1 MDGAAAALPGR
12 PVKDNQLLEEAER
25 RWAVL
30 ERERPDIAEAIALQ
44 RRLVAR
50 GLALAAA
57 IDHLPLPAAGD
68 AARNLSGKRP
78 ILFGAGVDLDGAP
91 FEPFVLAFCDDLAQ
105 GGAGQPAARLRGT
118 LERGEI
124 EIASLL
130 AASLMRRQTAIR
142 RKANHVG
149 VAPDV
154 LWLVAELG
162 AAPLAHRL
170 QRRHL
175 RDAAAADG
183 ALRAALDAWDEGH
196 CPACGSWPAL
206 AEEVAGNRHLRCS
219 FCGAAWQP
227 AVRRCIYCAEAGQ
240 SFVVAAP
247 AETRQ
252 QQRRVEMCR
261 ACGGYLKSLSASGLT
276 PFALLPVIDLASSDL
291 DMGAVDRGYIR
302 FSMREFNAA

>member
-1 MDGAAAALPGR
+1 ME
-12 PVKDNQLLEEAER
+12 DNRLLEDAER
-25 RWAVL
+25 RWAAI
-30 ERERPDIAEAIALQ
+30 ERERPELAEAIALQ
-44 RRLVAR
+44 RRLVSR

-57 IDHLPLPAAGD
+57 VDHLPLPAAGD
-68 AARNLSGKRP
+68 AARKLDGKRP
-78 ILFGAGVDLDGAP
+78 ILAGAGVDLDGAP

-105 GGAGQPAARLRGT
+105 GGAGQPAARLRGA

-130 AASLMRRQTAIR
+130 AASLMRQQTAIR
-142 RKANHVG
+142 MKANHVG

-170 QRRHL
+170 QRTHL
-175 RDAAAADG
+175 RDAAARDG

-206 AEEVAGNRHLRCS
+206 AEEVAGDRHLRCS
-219 FCGAAWQP
+219 FCGAAWRP
-227 AVRRCIYCAEAGQ
+227 ATRRCIYCTEAGQ

-247 AETRQ
+247 AETREQ
-252 QQRRVEMCR
+252 PRRVELCR
-261 ACGGYLKSLSASGLT
+261 ACGGYLKNLTAAALT

-291 DMGAVDRGYIR
+291 DAGAVDRGYIR